1 MYSNMKKYT
10 ILILLIFAALI
21 SNAADRTLSIRT
33 GYTELRPVSLDA
45 SDTTNTSE
53 TTTFTIENRQK
64 YAQNQVF
71 TIGLEDVS
79 GTPSVTI
86 TAYGKVTSTS
96 SWVAIGSAITWT
108 SDSDD
113 GSITST
119 SPINYNYLKVE
130 FVASGATQQTL
141 IDVFEVKTSNAYD
154 IPANSGTLT
163 VSRATAGTVTITS
176 ADNNA
181 DAALTIA
188 AGGTGALTLGDAG
201 STTAITSSDW
211 AIDATGAM
219 TGIGAITSTGAIS
232 GTTITG
238 TGKISTT
245 ATTEQL
251 RLNYDA
257 TNYATAT
264 VAADGALTIATVDA
278 AAAEG
283 DINLNP
289 DGLVGIKTAV
299 PTVELDVTGAIKAS
313 GTVSA
318 ATYGSDGSIT
328 DAELLTLDNGAT
340 TEILVGGG
348 AGSAPVWTTATG
360 TGAPVRATS
369 PTLVTP
375 TLGTPSAGI
384 LTSCSGLPMTT
395 GVTGVLPVANGGT
408 NALTA
413 SITSFN
419 NITGYT
425 ASGAT
430 GTTSTNLVFS
440 TSPTFTTSIDLS
452 DGNITNVGNIELD
465 SIKADGSAIAIGAGT
480 ETVAINTSD
489 WDIGVTGIATG
500 LGDITSDGKILTT
513 DTIVAA
519 TMLSD
524 VYDVDGASGVVIGS
538 DDVLSIQLLG
548 QSEDLVLTPS
558 ADTWTAT
565 SSTGVTSVDYGTIN
579 LATDALDLSDGDIAN
594 VGSIALD
601 ALTAD
606 GTNITV
612 SDPLLIDT
620 VGSVGS
626 WGYTGEHIVLPETSS
641 NTNAGLGIYSM
652 VDYSATAG
660 KVFAGTYS
668 RALAMTT
675 NQTNQSTIVGSESQF
690 RLRDVNI
697 ADGVHAGL
705 WAYAEQS
712 GTSVLSG
719 NGTFDAISAAIESE
733 AGFSVGATEHV
744 TGITIDGSINAGA
757 TINASANFSGLYIKS
772 NGLDWFDGIKITGCD
787 NDIKL
792 QNGEVINNAT
802 DGVTNLG
809 NSNIRGATWNFCDAA
824 GVGGTAASAVALD
837 YTPDLPALQAG
848 LMIMFVAEGA
858 NTTTLTIAVD
868 GGTAKNVYEQAPGAA
883 PSALEGSEINTG
895 SVVMA
900 VYDGTQWVLVS
911 PAGN

>member
-360 TGAPVRATS
+360 TGAPVRA
-369 PTLVTP
+369 
-375 TLGTPSAGI
+375 G
-384 LTSCSGLPMTT
+384 
-395 GVTGVLPVANGGT
+395 
-408 NALTA
+408 
-413 SITSFN
+413 
-419 NITGYT
+419 
-425 ASGAT
+425 
-430 GTTSTNLVFS
+430 
-440 TSPTFTTSIDLS
+440 SPTFTTLVNSP
-452 DGNITNVGNIELD
+452 
-465 SIKADGSAIAIGAGT
+465 
-480 ETVAINTSD
+480 
-489 WDIGVTGIATG
+489 
-500 LGDITSDGKILTT
+500 
-513 DTIVAA
+513 
-519 TMLSD
+519 
-524 VYDVDGASGVVIGS
+524 VYDVTGAAGITIGS
-538 DDVLSIQLLG
+538 GDVTALTLSG
-548 QSEDLVLTPS
+548 MSEDLVLTPS
-558 ADTWTAT
+558 ADTWIAT

-620 VGSVGS
+620 VASVGS